1 MTQKPASPLPTP
13 IRERHRPPIAKRVP
27 ANDHAPSWAGRGHV
41 GAFIV
46 QLTALVTINLAV
58 WGFFAW
64 WAMGYAERKLPLVP
78 PGTGPL

>member
-1 MTQKPASPLPTP
+1 MTQQPRPPLPEA

-27 ANDHAPSWAGRGHV
+27 ANDHPRSWAGRGHV
-41 GAFIV
+41 GAFVV
-46 QLTALVTINLAV
+46 QLGTLVAINLAL

-64 WAMGYAERKLPLVP
+64 WAMRYAERKLPLVP